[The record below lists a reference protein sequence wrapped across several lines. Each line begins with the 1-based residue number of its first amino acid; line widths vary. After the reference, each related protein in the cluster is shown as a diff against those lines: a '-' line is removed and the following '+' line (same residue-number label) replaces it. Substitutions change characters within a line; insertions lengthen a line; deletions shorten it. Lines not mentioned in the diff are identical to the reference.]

1 MGKESR
7 ETKKTVKGLEGLDY
21 IEIKHVPMTIDA
33 EFGNLID
40 SSVIEQ
46 MEHLVARELI
56 TERIP
61 IRGLE
66 VKFFRSIF
74 AMSQREFAEKLGLSH
89 VSVFKWEKS
98 KNKHLD
104 VVNEIAVKV
113 LIAGLLGLK
122 IPASIETFV
131 GHREFPEKLV
141 VDFAEIRTKH
151 RRKIA

>member
-7 ETKKTVKGLEGLDY
+7 ETQKTVKGLEGLDY
-21 IEIKHVPMTIDA
+21 VEIKHVPMTVDA

-46 MEHLVARELI
+46 MERLVARELI
-56 TERIP
+56 TEQIP
-61 IRGLE
+61 IRGME
-66 VKFFRSIF
+66 VKFLRCIF

-89 VSVFKWEKS
+89 VSVFKWEKA

-113 LIAGLLGLK
+113 LVAGLLGLK
-122 IPASIETFV
+122 IPASIDTFV
-131 GHREFPEKLV
+131 GHGDFPKKLV
-141 VDFAEIRTKH
+141 VDFAESGTKH
-151 RRKIA
+151 RRKTA